1 MLKTRDGFLK
11 KFLAVSTIFIVF
23 GLGSACADRG
33 LIPVTGI
40 NPKAQPLLDT
50 MTAIAKT
57 VEGLA
62 GSATAY
68 AATYT
73 PSPIPTATP
82 NENEIRNLISNAIKD
97 KLISSLGVKITVGDV
112 KFGPVG
118 AQKYTDLYIEM
129 NCVSDNNNVCP
140 SSQVV
145 SVVVD
150 SCKEKKKK
158 FLENIPFEI
167 QVLIITIYDPGHSV
181 QVVEADWPDVLAYIN
196 GDIPAE
202 TFSRLIRYYQY

>member
-1 MLKTRDGFLK
+1 MK
-11 KFLAVSTIFIVF
+11 KFSIVLVIFLLFAFLA
-23 GLGSACADRG
+23 ACIDDEII
-33 LIPVTGI
+33 IPVTG
-40 NPKAQPLLDT
+40 NSSAQPLLDT

-57 VEGLA
+57 VEGIA
-62 GSATAY
+62 ATAY
-68 AATYT
+68 AATHT
-73 PSPIPTATP
+73 PSPIPTSTP
-82 NENEIRNLISNAIKD
+82 SENEIKNLINNAIKD

-145 SVVVD
+145 SAVVD
-150 SCKEKKKK
+150 ACKEKKKK
-158 FLENIPFEI
+158 FLENVPFEI
-167 QVLIITIYDPGHSV
+167 QVLIITIYDPGHAT
-181 QVVEADWPDVLAYIN
+181 QVVEADWSDVLKYIN

-202 TFSRLIRYYQY
+202 TFSKLIRRYQY